1 MFLKLLIHLHFDI
14 SSGHITVEKCSFNRS
29 YRIKDVFEAIPD
41 KRCAI
46 EGGVGRLETKLT
58 IEPLCKKGED
68 YCKARNLGS
77 KLKCVP
83 SKYPGE

>member
-1 MFLKLLIHLHFDI
+1 MSASEIRI
-14 SSGHITVEKCSFNRS
+14 EKCSFNRS
-29 YRIKDVFEAIPD
+29 YRLKDIYEATPA
-41 KRCAI
+41 KNCAN
-46 EGGVGRLETKLT
+46 EGGVGRLETKLE